1 MGRRLPVSVRNDELA
16 FLSISEL
23 VEKLD
28 RRELSSVEATR
39 AQLERIERHDG
50 ALNAYITVLADAAL
64 AEAAEADRKRG
75 AGERSPLLGVPIALK
90 DLFDTAGIR
99 TTAGSR
105 VLAERVPD
113 EDATVVT
120 KLQAVG
126 AVTLG
131 KTNMM
136 EFAYGY
142 PHPDYGETRNPWD
155 LERTAGGSSGGSAG
169 AVAAG
174 LAYGALGSD
183 TGGSIRSPASY
194 CGLVGLKPTYG
205 LVSRTGVVPLS
216 WSLDHAGPL
225 TRTVRDT
232 AVILDAIAG
241 YDPRDPASARVTH
254 RPAADGLDDL
264 DPARVRFA
272 VVEDLFERY
281 VQLPVRAVADAAVD
295 VLAGLG
301 FGVERVEV
309 PSVELVGPA
318 IMPLVQA
325 EATSYHYST
334 LQERPQDFGPVVRG
348 SLYLGATVLAKDYLD
363 AQRVRRQLHDEVEAL
378 LATYDAL
385 VFPTQPIVAPGLAS
399 YEIGEPSEEDVMD
412 VEIGHTGWANLT
424 GHPAVSVP
432 GGLTTEGLPVGLQ
445 FTGRLFDERALLRLA
460 HRYEQATEWHRQRP
474 ARFSDGV

>member
-1 MGRRLPVSVRNDELA
+1 MSAPSDDLA
-16 FLSISEL
+16 FLSIAEL

-28 RRELSSVEATR
+28 RAELSSVEATR

-50 ALNAYITVLADAAL
+50 ALNAYISVLADAAL
-64 AEAAEADRKRG
+64 DQAAVADRKRG
-75 AGERSPLLGVPIALK
+75 AGERGPLLGVPIALK
-90 DLFDTAGIR
+90 DLFDTAGVR

-105 VLAERVPD
+105 VLAKRMPS

-120 KLQAVG
+120 KLRAAG

-142 PHPDYGETRNPWD
+142 PHSDYGETHNPWD

-205 LVSRTGVVPLS
+205 LVSRAGVVPLS

-232 AVILDAIAG
+232 AVIVDAIAG

-254 RPAADGLDDL
+254 RPAAAGLDDL
-264 DPARVRFA
+264 EPSAVRIA
-272 VVEDLFERY
+272 VAEDLFERY
-281 VQLPVRAVADAAVD
+281 VESEVRSVAEAAVE
-295 VLAGLG
+295 VLGELG
-301 FGVERVEV
+301 FSVEIVRV

-318 IMPLVQA
+318 IMPIVQA
-325 EATSYHYST
+325 EATSYHWPS
-334 LQERPQDFGPVVRG
+334 LQERPEDFGPVVRG
-348 SLYLGATVLAKDYLD
+348 NLYLGATVLAKDYLD
-363 AQRVRRQLHDEVEAL
+363 AQRVRRQLHDEVEGL
-378 LATYDAL
+378 LAHYDAL
-385 VFPTQPIVAPGLAS
+385 VFPTQPIVAPPLAA
-399 YEIGEPSEEDVMD
+399 YRVPACGCGEPSEEDVMD
-412 VEIGHTGWANLT
+412 AEIGHTGWANLT
-424 GHPAVSVP
+424 GHPAISAPCGFTP
-432 GGLTTEGLPVGLQ
+432 GGHPVGLQ
-445 FTGRLFDERALLRLA
+445 FTGRLFDEQAVLRLA
-460 HRYEQATEWHRQRP
+460 YRFEQATEWHRQRP
-474 ARFSDGV
+474 ARFSGGT